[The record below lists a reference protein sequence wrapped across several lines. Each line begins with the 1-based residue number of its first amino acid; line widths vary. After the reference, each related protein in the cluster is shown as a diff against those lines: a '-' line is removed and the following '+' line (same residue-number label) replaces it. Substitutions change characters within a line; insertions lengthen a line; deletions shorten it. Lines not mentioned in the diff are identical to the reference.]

1 MCLIRGM
8 GFPPELVHASMRLFG
23 FCSKGPSEAERYY
36 VELTEVVKQE
46 ERSGSGP
53 PQDGLRGAGR
63 RSFDDGGSRNCDKR
77 AFRVRAPGAIA
88 ASGDRQH
95 DRHHDRVV

>member
-23 FCSKGPSEAERYY
+23 FCSKGPSDAERYY
-36 VELTEVVKQE
+36 VEPTEVVKQE

-53 PQDGLRGAGR
+53 PKDGLRGAGR
-63 RSFDDGGSRNCDKR
+63 RSFDDGGSSICDKLDFR
-77 AFRVRAPGAIA
+77 ALSQGAYS

-95 DRHHDRVV
+95 HHPLD